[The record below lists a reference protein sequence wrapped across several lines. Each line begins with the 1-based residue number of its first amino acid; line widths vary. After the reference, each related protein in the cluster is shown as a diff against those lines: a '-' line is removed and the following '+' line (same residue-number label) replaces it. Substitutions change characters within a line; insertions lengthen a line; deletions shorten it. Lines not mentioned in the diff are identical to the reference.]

1 MATFTV
7 LYDANVLYPAPLRD
21 ILIEVAKAGLFRAKW
36 SNDIHDEWVN
46 SLLRKRTDLKK
57 SDLAKTRAAM
67 DAAVLDCLVED
78 YQSLIPSLN
87 LPDPNDRHVLAAAIR
102 GRVDIIVTM
111 NLKDFPQ
118 TELMKYSL
126 AAQHPDDFML
136 DLLNLAPEVVYGSI
150 RRIRNRLKNPP
161 MTVDA
166 YLDNLEQNG
175 LAISVSNLRKFV
187 PVL

>member
-1 MATFTV
+1 
-7 LYDANVLYPAPLRD
+7 
-21 ILIEVAKAGLFRAKW
+21 
-36 SNDIHDEWVN
+36 
-46 SLLRKRTDLKK
+46 
-57 SDLAKTRAAM
+57 
-67 DAAVLDCLVED
+67 
-78 YQSLIPSLN
+78 
-87 LPDPNDRHVLAAAIR
+87 
-102 GRVDIIVTM
+102 
-111 NLKDFPQ
+111 
-118 TELMKYSL
+118 MKYSL

>member
-1 MATFTV
+1 
-7 LYDANVLYPAPLRD
+7 L
-21 ILIEVAKAGLFRAKW
+21 E
-36 SNDIHDEWVN
+36 
-46 SLLRKRTDLKK
+46 
-57 SDLAKTRAAM
+57 KT
-67 DAAVLDCLVED
+67 LDCLVED

-102 GRVDIIVTM
+102 GHVDIIVTM

-118 TELMKYSL
+118 VELMKYSL

-150 RRIRNRLKNPP
+150 RRIRKRLKSPP
-161 MTVDA
+161 MTADV

-175 LAISVSNLRKFV
+175 LTISVSNLRKFV
-187 PVL
+187 SIL